1 MKYGVVNT
9 DVDIM
14 FVWCAIETKVNTY
27 LSNIRNTLSVFRIF
41 LIIM

>member
-9 DVDIM
+9 DVDIT
-14 FVWCAIETKVNTY
+14 FVWYAIETKVNMY